1 MHPGTGIA
9 KFSSLQIHSLPM
21 NIIDRIRQIIPFYYS
36 ELGVKGVALFLFSK
50 CTGCKP
56 IVRIQVPGIAHPVSI
71 RIGTTDLATFK
82 QVLVERHYEFDKP
95 ETPRFII
102 DAGANI
108 GLASVYFTNRFP
120 QAEIVSIEP
129 EASNYEMLKK
139 NTAHY
144 PRIKPMQAALWR
156 ENEDLFL
163 FDSGHGNHGFQVG
176 DEKRETETRMGGTP
190 GLTVDS
196 ILRDAGHNQVDLL
209 KMDIEGAEREVMSSS
224 ANWIDRVGVL
234 MIELHDDI
242 KPGCSDAFHSATR
255 HFSEEVVKGETIMR
269 FAAAD

>member
-1 MHPGTGIA
+1 
-9 KFSSLQIHSLPM
+9 M
-21 NIIDRIRQIIPFYYS
+21 NIIQRICKIIPFYYS

-50 CTGCKP
+50 CTGSKP
-56 IVRIQVPGIAHPVSI
+56 IVKIPVLGIAHPVSI

-95 ETPRFII
+95 ESPRFII

-108 GLASVYFTNRFP
+108 GLASVYFANRYP
-120 QAEIVSIEP
+120 HAKIVSIEP

-139 NTAHY
+139 NTAAY
-144 PRIKPMQAALWR
+144 PQITPLQATLWR
-156 ENEDLFL
+156 ENENLFL

-176 DEKRETETRMGGTP
+176 DEQHGMQGRLDVTA
-190 GLTVDS
+190 GLTVDA
-196 ILRDAGHNQVDLL
+196 ILRDAGQTRVDLL
-209 KMDIEGAEREVMSSS
+209 KIDIEGAEREVMSR
-224 ANWIDRVGVL
+224 AAEWIDRVGVL

-242 KPGCSDAFHSATR
+242 KPGCSDAFHAATQ

-269 FAAAD
+269 HSAVALV